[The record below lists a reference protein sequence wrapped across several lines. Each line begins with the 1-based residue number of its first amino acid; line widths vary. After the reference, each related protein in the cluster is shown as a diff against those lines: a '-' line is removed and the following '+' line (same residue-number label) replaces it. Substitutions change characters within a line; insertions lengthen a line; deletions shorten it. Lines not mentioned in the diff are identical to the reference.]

1 MFELDDP
8 DLDED
13 EENTEVGKLII
24 FSHTRASQTIPCHQ
38 SLSGNLISYVCPV
51 TPPEAYISQIH
62 VSWNYYTSTNITVSE
77 KYNMY
82 VMYV

>member
-1 MFELDDP
+1 MDVLSLLVAYFCKNSLYYYCLNLFELDDP

-24 FSHTRASQTIPCHQ
+24 FLHTRASQTIPCHQ

-51 TPPEAYISQIH
+51 TPPEAYISQI
-62 VSWNYYTSTNITVSE
+62 
-77 KYNMY
+77 MY
-82 VMYV
+82 V